1 MQQIGHE
8 PNWAPSSMTLVR
20 AAKELLKRTEAT
32 EDLIAFTE
40 YTFDR
45 YRTAPHH
52 RLIAQHLERVERGEI
67 DRLMLLVPPRHGKS
81 ELASK
86 RFPAFYLGRHPHRQ
100 FISVS
105 ATAELAADFG
115 RDVRNLIES
124 AEYQVLFSTKLAED
138 SKAKGK
144 WLRQMGAS
152 ITPSA
157 SMALCWAVAAMS
169 SSSMTL
175 MPRCRKQCRS
185 SLARTRGIGIPAR
198 FTIDCSPAAP
208 LSSVITRCTRMIS
221 RAVCWQS
228 RQTA

>member
-1 MQQIGHE
+1 M
-8 PNWAPSSMTLVR
+8 R

-32 EDLIAFTE
+32 EKLIAFTE

-52 RLIAQHLERVERGEI
+52 RLIAEQLERVERGEI

-124 AEYQVLFSTKLAED
+124 AEYQVMFSTKLAED

-144 WLRQMGAS
+144 WHTADGGIYYAIGIDGSVLGRGGDVVL
-152 ITPSA
+152 IDDPYA
-157 SMALCWAVAAMS
+157 SMQEAMS
-169 SSSMTL
+169 ELT
-175 MPRCRKQCRS
+175 RKNVWDWYS
-185 SLARTRGIGIPAR
+185 G
-198 FTIDCSPAAP
+198 TIYN
-208 LSSVITRCTRMIS
+208 
-221 RAVCWQS
+221 
-228 RQTA
+228 

>member
-1 MQQIGHE
+1 MQQIGQE
-8 PNWAPSSMTLVR
+8 PNWSPSSMTPVR

-32 EDLIAFTE
+32 ENLIAFTE

-52 RLIAQHLERVERGEI
+52 RLIAQHLERVEHGEI

-124 AEYQVLFSTKLAED
+124 AECFGERTVLS
-138 SKAKGK
+138 
-144 WLRQMGAS
+144 
-152 ITPSA
+152 SA
-157 SMALCWAVAAMS
+157 VWDTCV
-169 SSSMTL
+169 
-175 MPRCRKQCRS
+175 Q
-185 SLARTRGIGIPAR
+185 LARRLRRACARPRGAG
-198 FTIDCSPAAP
+198 
-208 LSSVITRCTRMIS
+208 
-221 RAVCWQS
+221 RAD
-228 RQTA
+228 